1 MFKKTVLAM
10 ALIALP
16 FIGASAQSYKFGHI
30 NANEIVASMPEYIKA
45 EAEMKDMAKK
55 YDDEYKRVQEE
66 LNRKYQEFQ
75 ASVDTLP
82 KAIAQRRQKEI
93 EDMAAKQQQYQ
104 QDAQQS
110 MQDAQQKKL
119 EPILAKLDA
128 AIKAVGQAE
137 GVIYIFDV
145 SRTPLAYI
153 NQSQS
158 IDLTNKVKAKVGATA
173 TPAAARK
180 K

>member
-1 MFKKTVLAM
+1 ML
-10 ALIALP
+10 
-16 FIGASAQSYKFGHI
+16 SS
-30 NANEIVASMPEYIKA
+30 
-45 EAEMKDMAKK
+45 
-55 YDDEYKRVQEE
+55 RC
-66 LNRKYQEFQ
+66 R
-75 ASVDTLP
+75 
-82 KAIAQRRQKEI
+82 
-93 EDMAAKQQQYQ
+93 
-104 QDAQQS
+104 
-110 MQDAQQKKL
+110 DAQQKKL